1 MRRLIST
8 THQVVNMKRE
18 KLIEAL
24 KELLSDEYDAEDL
37 VHLSKK
43 ELVQKLIDV
52 ALYYQERYNSV
63 EE

>member
-1 MRRLIST
+1 
-8 THQVVNMKRE
+8 MKRE

-37 VHLSKK
+37 VHLSKN

>member
-1 MRRLIST
+1 MRMHIST
-8 THQVVNMKRE
+8 TPQVGNMKRE

-24 KELLSDEYDAEDL
+24 KELLSDEYLAEDL

>member
-8 THQVVNMKRE
+8 TLQVGNMKRE

>member
-1 MRRLIST
+1 
-8 THQVVNMKRE
+8 MKRE

>member
-1 MRRLIST
+1 MRMHIST
-8 THQVVNMKRE
+8 THQVGNMKRE

-24 KELLSDEYDAEDL
+24 KELLSDEYLAEDL

-43 ELVQKLIDV
+43 ELVQKIIDV

>member
-1 MRRLIST
+1 MIST
-8 THQVVNMKRE
+8 TLQVGNMKRE

-24 KELLSDEYDAEDL
+24 KELLSDEYLAEDL

-43 ELVQKLIDV
+43 ELVQKIIDA